1 MEFPSLAKYPRHNH
15 LQREYYVNASW
26 PKSIHSQIRS
36 RRWGLPEGKAQ
47 RQNDK
52 SKSWIR
58 DGERLKPNPRRNSYN
73 KYLHFSAGCQR
84 ANDTTLDLIQYSSD
98 VVFPHWRGDAVF
110 SHRMAWR
117 SEKIFVADCEL
128 DLPITCYISEFP
140 PCAAY
145 SRSTRQPM
153 WFIISLFIWIF
164 PRQHTCINGQY

>member
-1 MEFPSLAKYPRHNH
+1 MLADPSQYTHKLEVGDEDCQKAKHSDRMTNPKAGYEMARGLSRILVEIHIINIYISLLA
-15 LQREYYVNASW
+15 
-26 PKSIHSQIRS
+26 
-36 RRWGLPEGKAQ
+36 
-47 RQNDK
+47 
-52 SKSWIR
+52 
-58 DGERLKPNPRRNSYN
+58 
-73 KYLHFSAGCQR
+73 